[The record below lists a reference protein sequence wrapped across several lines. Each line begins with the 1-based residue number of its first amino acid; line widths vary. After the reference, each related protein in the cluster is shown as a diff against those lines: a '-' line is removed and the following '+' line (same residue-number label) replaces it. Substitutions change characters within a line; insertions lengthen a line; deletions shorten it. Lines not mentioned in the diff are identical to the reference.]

1 MDGTSSNMYWI
12 VAVVVVI
19 TLLFVIF
26 KVAFP
31 QMGDKIMDII
41 NGQIKFAS
49 DTADGSHTDKPKG

>member
-26 KVAFP
+26 KLAFP
-31 QMGDKIMDII
+31 KMGDKIMSII
-41 NGQIKFAS
+41 DSQVDFAS
-49 DTADGSHTDKPKG
+49 NTANDTHK

>member
-26 KVAFP
+26 KFAFP
-31 QMGDKIMDII
+31 EMCERIMKIITD
-41 NGQIKFAS
+41 QIDFAS
-49 DTADGSHTDKPKG
+49 TTADKSQDK

>member
-26 KVAFP
+26 KLAFP
-31 QMGDKIMDII
+31 KMGDKIMNII
-41 NGQIKFAS
+41 DSQVDFAS
-49 DTADGSHTDKPKG
+49 KTADDTHK

>member
-26 KVAFP
+26 KLAFP
-31 QMGDKIMDII
+31 KMGDKIMSII
-41 NGQIKFAS
+41 DSQVDFAS
-49 DTADGSHTDKPKG
+49 NTANDTHNKQ